1 MNQLATQHDA
11 TSSLM
16 VLEAAL
22 SSEEISNKLK
32 LNIKIQLL
40 QNGKLSSG
48 QKEDLEDEIFATV
61 MKRAVEN
68 RHRYDAAR
76 SKPITWLNGIAYHV
90 MQEEI
95 RQRRRFPRSLSERS
109 ESEDD
114 FIAGADDRIRRFEDQ
129 DWFEQAKLK
138 LSKEEITLLD
148 MSVQGMDGK
157 AMAENL
163 GISHGAVRVRVSR
176 MMNKLKDHFNNQHAE
191 ARS

>member
-1 MNQLATQHDA
+1 MNQLATQHDT

-22 SSEEISNKLK
+22 SSEEISDKLK
-32 LNIKIQLL
+32 RNIKIQLL
-40 QNGKLSSG
+40 QYGKLSSG
-48 QKEDLEDEIFATV
+48 QREDLEDEIFATV

-95 RQRRRFPRSLSERS
+95 RQRRRFARSLSEGS
-109 ESEDD
+109 QGVDA
-114 FIAGADDRIRRFEDQ
+114 FVAKTDDRIRRFDDQ
-129 DWFEQAKLK
+129 DWFEQAKSK
-138 LSKEEITLLD
+138 LSIEEITLLD

-176 MMNKLKDHFNNQHAE
+176 MMNKLKDHFNNQLTE
-191 ARS
+191 EQS